1 MAKGGGAVKDRKKFQ
16 GSGKRSLKKGTQS
29 LDPASPFFLPTFYFF
44 SCFSHSSIETSKSDN
59 ASHFNRPVRCEMQ
72 LKLASCIHVIKFVSY
87 LPAMA
92 SDARQVPIFTY
103 GIHIV
108 PIHIYLHVEALLCQE
123 ATSLVCLHSARAVLT
138 SSSVVWLSES
148 VLCHTL
154 ACTHPLKKADSN
166 IKRMIFF
173 ISSSWPGWQP
183 NV

>member
-1 MAKGGGAVKDRKKFQ
+1 LR
-16 GSGKRSLKKGTQS
+16 KGTQDLNS
-29 LDPASPFFLPTFYFF
+29 ASPFFPPAFYFF

-72 LKLASCIHVIKFVSY
+72 LKLALCIHVIKFVSY

-123 ATSLVCLHSARAVLT
+123 ATSFVCLHSERAVLT
-138 SSSVVWLSES
+138 SSSAVGVSES

-154 ACTHPLKKADSN
+154 AYTHPLNKADN
-166 IKRMIFF
+166 TIKKIIFF
-173 ISSSWPGWQP
+173 ISSSWPG
-183 NV
+183 